1 MNVAILAASGMTGT
15 QLIEQAL
22 AAGHNVIGLARTP
35 GNIASDDPRVTKRKA
50 DAFDEQSIIDGLEGA
65 DAVIT
70 SVGKR
75 DLMDKRYNLSTVAHI
90 AVVKGMRKHGI
101 SRLLVISS
109 TGAARIKRDGIQRNI
124 YLFLRRKYYADM
136 YEMEQQVMASGLDV
150 TILRAPYLVD
160 GPCDGNYRYIED
172 ETYPVGVNITRANLA
187 HFLVKEVEE
196 NKWNKRVLA
205 IASNETK

>member
-1 MNVAILAASGMTGT
+1 MKVAIVAASDQTGT

-22 AAGHNVIGLARTP
+22 AAGHEVIGLARTP
-35 GNIASDDPRVTKRKA
+35 ENIKSDDPRVTKRRG
-50 DAFDEQSIIDGLEGA
+50 DAFDAQSIIDGLEGA

-75 DLMDKRYNLSTVAHI
+75 DLFDKRYNLSTAAHEAVI
-90 AVVKGMRKHGI
+90 AGMRKHNI

-136 YEMEQQVMASGLDV
+136 YQMELQVMSSGLDV
-150 TILRAPYLVD
+150 TVLRAPYLVD
-160 GPCDGNYRYIED
+160 EGVPGKYHVIE
-172 ETYPVGVNITRANLA
+172 EENYPVGINITRSNLA
-187 HFLVKEVEE
+187 NFLVNELE
-196 NKWNKRVLA
+196 NRQWDNRV
-205 IASNETK
+205 IAVAAD